1 MEEVRSTRTNV
12 RKYRAFISYSHD
24 NDKAAKWLHKALET
38 WKLPSDIRALVRE
51 QQGDLRRLFPVFI
64 DHGEL
69 SSSPSLRQ
77 ALKQALD
84 SSDALIVLCSPTS
97 AASDWVN
104 EEVLHFKRTRR
115 GEKIITVMIDSA
127 PKSTNHAL
135 PSDEYFCPALRHP
148 LGEDDELDVSLREEP
163 LAVDMRECSGI
174 SRRDV
179 LLKVIA
185 GILGVGFDQL
195 KRRERNRKRN
205 WWIACSL
212 VVFVGLMLLAWSLY
226 SKDQARRA
234 GIERQ
239 SVELLSI
246 ADARFRRF
254 DYDDGSDFLQ
264 SSIKL
269 RQGLGQ
275 APSSEQLALIYRTL
289 LDKRVSMPF
298 SEVTTKYDLQ
308 SLAQGS
314 VFLVLLEGARVALI
328 NNADPS
334 VLSYIDMAPVLEH
347 FLQQGMSATDLQMAL
362 QGQGV
367 EADTQG
373 RKLYLLIKNQLFTFN
388 MDSGKLQDT
397 LDLAQE
403 RDFSSIPLN
412 QRTDFQ
418 LYWVGEQLI
427 VEFGRES
434 KSVAFRL
441 PGGGWKVISGRSIS
455 DWDDHTGD
463 VYLNDQGQA
472 IERYRDA
479 QMKVRLSINVNRDFV
494 LGSRNGLL
502 SIIDI
507 LTAGTSVVTLETEK
521 LKPLWRCHIV
531 SGKVLQADPIAADQ
545 LLVQTESPAM
555 LWLYR
560 RDQQDCSVVGI
571 YPSAATW
578 FDYVPEWRQLVLR
591 QSNDSEWVRVT
602 DEGFER
608 IAQLP
613 YSRAAMTPKGEGY
626 AVHNE
631 KLLKVWPQGRFFG
644 ESLKGKYRASGKTSM
659 LFATTD
665 GIRAIAAGSDIAPD
679 SHWVRSY
686 KGKTYQLSNQ
696 HGEVLD
702 ELNPVIDDITIGTI
716 LRSVSFDANSPSNSD
731 GMSRLLAQDIRR
743 HGSFWHTPIL
753 DNPRNGDIYGETF
766 GVLTRINIKSNQFQV
781 LPAPNGKHSINES
794 TGEVWTR
801 GSLGGHAL
809 TCMAPESQS
818 AIEIE
823 GSSAYF
829 SVGLGE
835 SPWHS
840 LRGQSGLVFSA
851 DGHNTLVFNTK
862 GRWAIIDAHRLQ
874 PAVSPA
880 TRDLAIKSA
889 VFQAQGW
896 LMTTRDDRLVRMSA
910 DGNTLLQQ
918 APLRPGASQIVDL
931 GDQGLVLVQTS
942 EGVALHDAVTLAE
955 VALIPGYTEFHAL
968 GAGQQVLL
976 AVSNSKGDEKWNI
989 YRLPAF
995 SNHLLERVDE
1005 LRLTQRNPAPQS
1017 Q

>member
-1 MEEVRSTRTNV
+1 MEEVRSTCTNV

-24 NDKAAKWLHKALET
+24 DGEAAKWLHNALET
-38 WKLPSDIRALVRE
+38 WKLPSDIRALVRK
-51 QQGDLRRLFPVFI
+51 QRGDLLRLFPVFI

-84 SSDALIVLCSPTS
+84 NSDALIVLCSPKS
-97 AASDWVN
+97 AESGWVN

-115 GEKIITVMIDSA
+115 GEKIITVMVDSA
-127 PKSTNHAL
+127 PKRTNHAS

-148 LGEDDELDVSLREEP
+148 LGQDDELEVSLREEP
-163 LAVDMRECSGI
+163 LAIDMRERSGI

-185 GILGVGFDQL
+185 GILGVDFDQL

-205 WWIACSL
+205 WWIACSVL
-212 VVFVGLMLLAWSLY
+212 IFAGLMLLVWSLY

-239 SVELLSI
+239 SLELLSI
-246 ADARFRRF
+246 ADARFRRL

-275 APSSEQLALIYRTL
+275 APSSEQLGLIYRTL

-347 FLQQGMSATDLQMAL
+347 FLQQGMSATDLQTAL
-362 QGQGV
+362 QGQRV

-388 MDSGKLQDT
+388 MDSGKLQDS
-397 LDLAQE
+397 LDLVQE

-412 QRTDFQ
+412 QRTDFH
-418 LYWVGEQLI
+418 LYWVGAQLI
-427 VEFGRES
+427 VEFGQES
-434 KSVAFRL
+434 NSVAFRL
-441 PGGGWKVISGRSIS
+441 PGGGWKVIRGRSVS

-463 VYLNDQGQA
+463 VYLNDQGRA

-479 QMKVRLSINVNRDFV
+479 QLQGRLPINVNRDFV
-494 LGSRNGLL
+494 LGTRNGLL
-502 SIIDI
+502 SVIDI
-507 LTAGTSVVTLETEK
+507 STAGTSVIMLETEK

-560 RDQQDCSVVGI
+560 RDEQDCHVVGI

-578 FDYVPEWRQLVLR
+578 FDYVPEWRQLVLT
-591 QSNDSEWVRVT
+591 QSNGSEWVRVT
-602 DEGFER
+602 DDGFER
-608 IAQLP
+608 VAQLP
-613 YSRAAMTPKGEGY
+613 YSRAAITPKGEGY

-644 ESLKGKYRASGKTSM
+644 ESLKGKYGASGKTSM
-659 LFATTD
+659 FFATTD
-665 GIRAIAAGSDIAPD
+665 GIRAIAAGSDIVPEA
-679 SHWVRSY
+679 HWVRSFR
-686 KGKTYQLSNQ
+686 GKTYQLSNQ
-696 HGEVLD
+696 HGEVLK
-702 ELNPVIDDITIGTI
+702 ELNPVIDEITIDAI
-716 LRSVSFDANSPSNSD
+716 LSRESFNQHSPSNRD
-731 GMSRLLAQDIRR
+731 GMSRMLAQSFRE
-743 HGSFWHTPIL
+743 HGIFWHSPIL
-753 DNPRNGDIYGETF
+753 DHAWNGDIYGESF
-766 GVLTRINIKSNQFQV
+766 DVLTRINIKSNQLQV
-781 LPAPNGKHSINES
+781 LPAPAGSHSVNEA

-801 GSLGGHAL
+801 SSLDGDSL
-809 TCMAPESQS
+809 TYLPPQAQN
-818 AIEIE
+818 ATEIE

-851 DGHNTLVFNTK
+851 DGHDTLVFNTD
-862 GRWAIIDAHRLQ
+862 GRWAIIDAHQLQ

-896 LMTTRDDRLVRMSA
+896 LMTTRDDRLVRMST

-976 AVSNSKGDEKWNI
+976 AVSNREGDEKWNI

-995 SNHLLERVDE
+995 GNHLLERVDE
-1005 LRLTQRNPAPQS
+1005 LRLTQRSPAPRS
-1017 Q
+1017 H

>member
-1 MEEVRSTRTNV
+1 MDEVRSTCTNA

-24 NDKAAKWLHKALET
+24 DGEAAKWLHNALET

-51 QQGDLRRLFPVFI
+51 QQGDLLRLFPVFI

-84 SSDALIVLCSPTS
+84 NSDALIVLCSPTS
-97 AASDWVN
+97 AASKWVN

-115 GEKIITVMIDSA
+115 GEKIITVMVESA

-135 PSDEYFCPALRHP
+135 SSDEYFCPALRHP
-148 LGEDDELDVSLREEP
+148 LGEDDELEVSLREEP
-163 LAVDMRECSGI
+163 LAIDMRERSGI

-185 GILGVGFDQL
+185 GILGVDFDQL

-205 WWIACSL
+205 WWIACS
-212 VVFVGLMLLAWSLY
+212 VVIFAALMLLAWSLY
-226 SKDQARRA
+226 SKDQARRSR
-234 GIERQ
+234 IESQ
-239 SVELLSI
+239 SLELLSI
-246 ADARFRRF
+246 ADARFRRL
-254 DYDDGSDFLQ
+254 DYDDASDSLQ
-264 SSIKL
+264 SSINL

-275 APSSEQLALIYRTL
+275 APSLGQLALIYRTL

-362 QGQGV
+362 QGQSV

-388 MDSGKLQDT
+388 MDSGELQDSR
-397 LDLAQE
+397 DLAQE
-403 RDFSSIPLN
+403 GDFSSFPSS
-412 QRTDFQ
+412 QRTDFE
-418 LYWVGEQLI
+418 LYWVGGQLI

-441 PGGGWKVISGRSIS
+441 PDGGWKVISDRSVS

-463 VYLNDQGQA
+463 VYLNDLGRA

-479 QMKVRLSINVNRDFV
+479 QLQGRLPINVNRDFV
-494 LGSRNGLL
+494 LGTRNGLL
-502 SIIDI
+502 SVIDI
-507 LTAGTSVVTLETEK
+507 STAGTSVITLDTEK

-560 RDQQDCSVVGI
+560 RDQQDCHVVGI
-571 YPSAATW
+571 YPSTATW
-578 FDYVPEWRQLVLR
+578 FDYVPEWRQLVLA
-591 QSNDSEWVRVT
+591 QSNGSEWVRVT
-602 DEGFER
+602 DDGFER
-608 IAQLP
+608 VAQLP
-613 YSRAAMTPKGEGY
+613 YSRASVTPKGEGY

-631 KLLKVWPQGRFFG
+631 KLLKVWPQGQFFG
-644 ESLKGKYRASGKTSM
+644 ETVKGTYRASGKTSM

-665 GIRAIAAGSDIAPD
+665 GIRSIALGSDIAPD
-679 SHWVRSY
+679 QRWVRSY
-686 KGKTYQLSNQ
+686 GGKTYQLSNQ
-696 HGEVLD
+696 RGEVLN
-702 ELNPVIDDITIGTI
+702 ELNPVIDGTTIGTI
-716 LRSVSFDANSPSNSD
+716 LRRVSFDGDD
-731 GMSRLLAQDIRR
+731 GMGRLLAQDIRT
-743 HGSFWHTPIL
+743 HGSFWHSPIL
-753 DNPRNGDIYGETF
+753 DNPWNGDIYGETF
-766 GVLTRINIKSNQFQV
+766 SVLTRINIKSNQFQV
-781 LPAPNGKHSINES
+781 LPAPNGEHSINES

-801 GSLGGHAL
+801 GSMDGHAL
-809 TCMAPESQS
+809 TYMSPESQS

-829 SVGLGE
+829 AAGAGE
-835 SPWHS
+835 SPWYR
-840 LRGQSGLVFSA
+840 LRGESDLVFSE
-851 DGHNTLVFNTK
+851 DGHNTLVFNTD
-862 GRWAIIDAHRLQ
+862 GRWAIIDAHQLQ
-874 PAVSPA
+874 PAVSPT

-896 LMTTRDDRLVRMSA
+896 LMTTRDDRLVRMST
-910 DGNTLLQQ
+910 DGTTLLQQ

-931 GDQGLVLVQTS
+931 SDQGLVLVQTS

-995 SNHLLERVDE
+995 GNHLLERVDE
-1005 LRLTQRNPAPQS
+1005 LRLTQKNPAPLS
-1017 Q
+1017 H